1 VAHLFSKVGKYTV
14 TARVGTGPRSEP
26 VTVYAQ
32 KPPIS
37 IKSTHLGKDGAMG
50 LRVQLGRAGKLAV
63 ALLGVRGAAHRA
75 MALKR
80 GTHTIHLTLPAS
92 VRARGTVIVKLSL
105 TGSGGPAKMRRA
117 VMLPSP

>member
-1 VAHLFSKVGKYTV
+1 VAHLFSKVGHYTV
-14 TARVGTGPRSEP
+14 TARVGTGPP
-26 VTVYAQ
+26 ATVTVFAQ

-37 IKSTHLGKDGAMG
+37 IKSTTLGKDGAMG
-50 LRVQLGRAGKLAV
+50 LRVQLGRDGKLSLS
-63 ALLGVRGAAHRA
+63 LLGVRGAAHRT
-75 MALKR
+75 MKLKR

-105 TGSGGPAKMRRA
+105 KASGGTTKMRRA